1 MPDADGTNSAAAQEA
16 DATDQVTRNTKS
28 ETTAASYTTTD
39 HEVIRAWAEARN
51 GRPAKVADTED
62 SSGSGVLRIEFD
74 SSDDRLDESD
84 WDTFF
89 KVFDDRG
96 LAFVYQEKTS
106 DGSISRFN
114 KLIST

>member
-16 DATDQVTRNTKS
+16 GATDKVERNTKS

-51 GRPAKVADTED
+51 GRPAQIADTED
-62 SSGSGVLRIEFD
+62 SSGSGVLRIEFED
-74 SSDDRLDESD
+74 SDDRLAESD
-84 WDTFF
+84 WDAFF
-89 KVFDDRG
+89 RVFEDRG

-114 KLIST
+114 KLVSR

>member
-1 MPDADGTNSAAAQEA
+1 MSDGDGTNSAAAQQA
-16 DATDQVTRNTKS
+16 GATDQVERNTRS

-74 SSDDRLDESD
+74 DAADRLDESD
-84 WDTFF
+84 WDAFF
-89 KVFDDRG
+89 EVFEDRG
-96 LAFVYQEKTS
+96 LAFIYQEKTS

-114 KLIST
+114 KLVSR